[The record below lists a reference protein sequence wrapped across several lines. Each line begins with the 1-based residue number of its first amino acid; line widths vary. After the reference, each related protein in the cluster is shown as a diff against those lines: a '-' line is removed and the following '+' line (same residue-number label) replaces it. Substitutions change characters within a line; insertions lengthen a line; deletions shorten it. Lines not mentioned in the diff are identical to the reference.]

1 MLKSEREAHGI
12 PPSHREL
19 WNFAKIWEVHMQHAS
34 GNITGTPG
42 ELCGVVDF
50 PVWSFVDV
58 RHFLVPILHLQIGLG
73 NNALD
78 SFYDW
83 VDERIEMLCTISC
96 HVYYCWLLTCTSCS
110 CSVVTYIPSMVL
122 VP

>member
-1 MLKSEREAHGI
+1 MWCKLHPKEWAVPKSEREAHDI

-19 WNFAKIWEVHMQHAS
+19 WNFAKIREVHMQHAS
-34 GNITGTPG
+34 GNIAGTPG
-42 ELCGVVDF
+42 ELRGVVDF

-58 RHFLVPILHLQIGLG
+58 WHFLVPILHLQIGLG

-83 VDERIEMLCTISC
+83 VDE
-96 HVYYCWLLTCTSCS
+96 
-110 CSVVTYIPSMVL
+110 
-122 VP
+122 

>member
-1 MLKSEREAHGI
+1 MWCKLHPKEWAVPKSEREAHGI

-19 WNFAKIWEVHMQHAS
+19 WNFAKIREVHTQHAS
-34 GNITGTPG
+34 GNIAGTPG
-42 ELCGVVDF
+42 ELRGVVDF

-83 VDERIEMLCTISC
+83 VDE
-96 HVYYCWLLTCTSCS
+96 
-110 CSVVTYIPSMVL
+110 
-122 VP
+122 